1 MKNKFVYSCSINICA
16 LEFDELLESIFCLL
30 LVVAALSLQ
39 KVAEILEVVVGLAR
53 WQMNSQSSS
62 TSEALVVL
70 HAVGCV
76 SEKNWALP
84 VDQRWLQTLQFWVHL
99 INLLSI
105 LLWCNGFARI
115 QRTVED
121 QMGSRPLNSDRDLF
135 LVQVWLWEVLGSF
148 FSLQPLSWSLL
159 AVV

>member
-76 SEKNWALP
+76 SEKNWALFC
-84 VDQRWLQTLQFWVHL
+84 WLTRAGCRSLSFYGQL

-105 LLWCNGFARI
+105 FLKYNGLTGI
-115 QRTVED
+115 QKAIVH
-121 QMGSRPLNSDRDLF
+121 QSGSKPPNSDQEPF
-135 LVQVWLWEVLGSF
+135 LGA
-148 FSLQPLSWSLL
+148 SLALKSALELLLS
-159 AVV
+159 